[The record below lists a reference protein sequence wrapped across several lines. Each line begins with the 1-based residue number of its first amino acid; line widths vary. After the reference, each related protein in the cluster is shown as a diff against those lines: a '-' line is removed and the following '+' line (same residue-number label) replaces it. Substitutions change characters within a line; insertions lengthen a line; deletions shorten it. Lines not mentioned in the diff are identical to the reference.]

1 VASVEKNMS
10 GKWII
15 NGNKAGYGLFDGVAV
30 AVGVCG
36 DLVVPCLPGHEN
48 LKGSTFYSSNLDGKE
63 V

>member
-1 VASVEKNMS
+1 MS

-48 LKGSTFYSSNLDGKE
+48 LKGSTFYSSNLDGEE